1 MRRRKDG
8 KLIDVA
14 LTVSPIKN
22 SRGQV
27 TAASSIARDISERKR
42 AEAKFRGLLEAA
54 PDAVVVVNRE
64 GKIVLVNT
72 QVEKLFG
79 YEREELLGQAIEML
93 VPERFRGKHPA
104 YRAGFFAE
112 PRVRSDGS
120 WRGTVCA
127 AQGRH
132 GVPGRDQPQ
141 SAGDRGGSPGFE
153 RHSRHHRTRRAVE
166 DELRTEPGGIAGT
179 LRVITR
185 PVPDPSHRTCESS
198 PPATPTSRPR

>member
-8 KLIDVA
+8 TLIDVA

-27 TAASSIARDISERKR
+27 TAASAIARDISERKR

-79 YEREELLGQAIEML
+79 YAAR
-93 VPERFRGKHPA
+93 RT
-104 YRAGFFAE
+104 AGA
-112 PRVRSDGS
+112 D
-120 WRGTVCA
+120 
-127 AQGRH
+127 H
-132 GVPGRDQPQ
+132 
-141 SAGDRGGSPGFE
+141 
-153 RHSRHHRTRRAVE
+153 
-166 DELRTEPGGIAGT
+166 
-179 LRVITR
+179 
-185 PVPDPSHRTCESS
+185 
-198 PPATPTSRPR
+198 